1 MSAARRPSGGL
12 IIVSNRLPVVLTP
25 DPDGGWHVESGSG
38 GLVSALAPVLR
49 DRGGVWIGWTGAVA
63 EDAVDEATI
72 LGDLAPDA
80 GYRLKPIPLTA
91 QERLDYY
98 QGFSNETIWPLFHD
112 LPSRASFVP
121 NYWLT
126 YRAVNRKFARAI
138 ARAMRDDDV
147 VGVHDYHLMGVAREL
162 RALGVRKRLHF
173 FLHIPFPPLDI
184 LLKLP
189 WRSELLDD
197 LLEYDLIGFQ
207 TLRDR
212 RNFIQCV
219 RTLSGESG
227 IDVQGRGSVVR
238 LRRGPRE
245 LLVGAFPIGVD
256 AHQFSQDARDDGVA
270 EAAGR
275 MHEQLRQQQIML
287 GVDRL
292 DYTKG
297 VPEKL
302 RAFREALFRYPE
314 LHARIVLVQVL
325 VPSRGEIPQY
335 SSLKAEIEQ
344 LVGEINGEFTQPGW
358 APLHYIHR
366 SLPYQD
372 LLAFYRAADILI
384 ATPWK
389 DGMNLVAKE
398 YCACQV
404 DERGVLILS
413 EFAGAAA
420 QLHRNARVV
429 NPHDLDGVAAAI
441 REAFHMS
448 VETRR
453 ARMRRLRQE
462 VQRHDVFWWVDTFLQ
477 TAASRR
483 LDSFPVLEDYVPG
496 RHPATHG

>member
-1 MSAARRPSGGL
+1 MSGRRRERGGL
-12 IIVSNRLPVVLTP
+12 IIVSNRLPVVLTTEA
-25 DPDGGWHVESGSG
+25 DGTWHVEPGAG

-49 DRGGVWIGWTGAVA
+49 DRGGVWIGWTGAVT
-63 EDAVDEATI
+63 EDALDEAAV
-72 LGDLAPDA
+72 LGDVGPDA
-80 GYRLKPIPLTA
+80 GYRLTPVPLTA
-91 QERLDYY
+91 RERLDYY

-112 LPSRASFVP
+112 MPSRAAFLP
-121 NYWLT
+121 AYWSA
-126 YRAVNRKFARAI
+126 YRAVNRRFATAI
-138 ARAMRDDDV
+138 AREMRADDV
-147 VGVHDYHLMGVAREL
+147 VWVHDYHLMSVAREL
-162 RALGVRKRLHF
+162 RALGVRKRPHL
-173 FLHIPFPPLDI
+173 FLHIPFPSLDI

-197 LLEYDLIGFQ
+197 LLEYDAIGFQ

-219 RTLSGESG
+219 RTLAGESG
-227 IDVQGRGSVVR
+227 VEVQGRGPVVR
-238 LRRGPRE
+238 LRRGSRE
-245 LLVGAFPIGVD
+245 VLVGAFPIGID
-256 AHQFSQDARDDGVA
+256 ARQFTQDAQAEDVA
-270 EAAGR
+270 EAAAHL
-275 MHEQLRQQQIML
+275 HEHLPQQQIML

-302 RAFREALFRYPE
+302 RAFREALLRYPE
-314 LHARIVLVQVL
+314 LHARVVLVQVL

-335 SSLKAEIEQ
+335 GSLKAEIEQ

-366 SLPYQD
+366 SLPYRE
-372 LLAFYRAADILI
+372 LLAFYRAADVLI

-404 DERGVLILS
+404 DEQGVLILS

-420 QLHRNARVV
+420 QLHRQACVV
-429 NPHDLDGVAAAI
+429 NPHDLEGVAAAI
-441 REAFHMS
+441 REAFNMS
-448 VETRR
+448 ADARR
-453 ARMRRLRQE
+453 SRMRRLRHE
-462 VQRHDVFWWVDTFLQ
+462 VQRHDVFWWVDAFLQ
-477 TAASRR
+477 TAVSRR

-496 RHPATHG
+496 RHPVTLG